1 MSSLPLHR
9 FRISVS
15 DVDRG
20 FYDALDFRVAR
31 HPSEN
36 DDFLLT
42 RTLAYA
48 LNYESGLEFSP
59 GLCNPDDPAIWLK
72 DSNGIALWIDIGNP
86 SVRRLHRSSKAARRV
101 RVYTYKDVE
110 VLKREAAGEKIHR
123 AGDIEIFA
131 VPGPFLSELSE
142 RLERDNEWSL
152 VHSDGE
158 LVLAVGGG
166 RSAGSGT
173 GDDPGETLMATL
185 GRHSLG

>member
-9 FRISVS
+9 FRISIS

-20 FYDALDFRVAR
+20 FYDSLDFRVAR
-31 HPSEN
+31 HHSEN

-48 LNYESGLEFSP
+48 LNFESGLEFSA

-86 SVRRLHRSSKAARRV
+86 SARRLHRSAKASRRV

-110 VLKREAAGEKIHR
+110 VLKREAAGERIHR
-123 AGDIEIFA
+123 AGEIEIFA
-131 VPGPFLSELSE
+131 LPPKFLADLAST
-142 RLERDNEWSL
+142 LERDNEWSL

-158 LVLAVGGG
+158 LVLTVGG
-166 RSAGSGT
+166 SGE
-173 GDDPGETLMATL
+173 PLMASL
-185 GRHSLG
+185 ERHSLG